1 VEWVDVKGKSGSLAA
16 LGGRLKMR
24 AGARSALALIAL
36 AALCS
41 CTLAQETTA
50 EDWIER
56 GEELLYSGS
65 LEESVEAFNKAIDL
79 DPQNA
84 DVWRYKALI
93 LRDQGEYD
101 EAIAAFDRAIEFDPQ
116 NTEAKVEKAGT
127 LMVMGRQGEA
137 LAIFDE
143 LTAEVPDDPEERL
156 RQSSAWRSKGNVFAE
171 QGLWNESLVAYSRAI
186 ELGYGDPLATYAAS
200 SNRGRVL
207 NKLGR
212 YEEAVEACNMALE
225 AYNDTSGL
233 TATVLME
240 MMGEPR
246 LWKAEAL
253 EALGNGD
260 EAFEAYERAAEAFEP
275 ETSAYPE
282 IAKFWLFLARAQE
295 GMGRHEE
302 AAASYERAVEAFEDE
317 IKTHAESSNVW
328 RYQWMG
334 EALEALG
341 HDSEAGAAY
350 ARARELG
357 YRG

>member
-1 VEWVDVKGKSGSLAA
+1 MKGKTGSAA
-16 LGGRLKMR
+16 APCGLPSMR
-24 AGARSALALIAL
+24 TSVRSAIALIAL

-41 CTLAQETTA
+41 STLAQENTA
-50 EDWIER
+50 GDWIER

-65 LEESVEAFNKAIDL
+65 LEESVEAFDKAIEI

-84 DVWRYKALI
+84 EAWRYRALI

-101 EAIAAFDRAIEFDPQ
+101 EAIAAFDRAIDLDPQ
-116 NTEAKVEKAGT
+116 DSRAKVAKAG
-127 LMVMGRQGEA
+127 LLVIMGRQAEA

-143 LTAEVPDDPEERL
+143 FTAEVPEDSEERL
-156 RQSSAWRSKGNVFAE
+156 QQSSAWRSKGNVFAE
-171 QGLWNESLVAYSRAI
+171 QGLWNESLRAYDRAI
-186 ELGYGDPLATYAAS
+186 ELGSGDPLATYAAS

-212 YEEAVEACNMALE
+212 YEVAVEACDMALE
-225 AYNDTSGL
+225 AYNDTSGP
-233 TATVLME
+233 TGPVLMG
-240 MMGEPR
+240 MMGEPW

-253 EALGNGD
+253 EELGNGD
-260 EAFEAYERAAEAFEP
+260 EAALAYERAAEAFEL

-295 GMGRHEE
+295 GMGRHNE
-302 AAASYERAVEAFEDE
+302 AVASYERAIAAFEDE
-317 IKTHAESSNVW
+317 IETHVESSNVW

-334 EALEALG
+334 ESLEAIG
-341 HDSEAGAAY
+341 RDSEAEAAY
-350 ARARELG
+350 DRARELG

>member
-1 VEWVDVKGKSGSLAA
+1 VKGKTGSLAA
-16 LGGRLKMR
+16 RSGRLNMR
-24 AGARSALALIAL
+24 AGVKSALALIAL

-41 CTLAQETTA
+41 CTLAQEMTA
-50 EDWIER
+50 EDWIEK

-65 LEESVEAFNKAIDL
+65 LEESVEAFNKAIEV
-79 DPQNA
+79 DPQNGEA
-84 DVWRYKALI
+84 WRYKALI

-101 EAIAAFDRAIEFDPQ
+101 EAIVAFGRAIELDPL
-116 NTEAKVEKAGT
+116 NTEVKVEKAGT
-127 LMVMGRQGEA
+127 LIVMGRQAEA

-143 LTAEVPDDPEERL
+143 FTAEAPEDPEERFW
-156 RQSSAWRSKGNVFAE
+156 RSSAWRSKGNVFAE
-171 QGLWNESLVAYSRAI
+171 QGLWNESLVAYDKAI
-186 ELGYGDPLATYAAS
+186 ELGSGDPLATYAAS
-200 SNRGRVL
+200 SNRGHVL

-212 YEEAVEACNMALE
+212 YEEAVDACDRALN
-225 AYNDTSGL
+225 AYNETAGL
-233 TATVLME
+233 TSPA
-240 MMGEPR
+240 MMLLVGEPW

-260 EAFEAYERAAEAFEP
+260 EAFEAYERAAEAFEF

-282 IAKFWLFLARAQE
+282 IAKFWKYKADALE

-302 AAASYERAVEAFEDE
+302 AAASYERAGGAFEDE
-317 IKTHAESSNVW
+317 IKTHADSSNVW

-341 HDSEAGAAY
+341 RDSEAEAAY